1 MRVAIPAAVRGTLG
15 DGHDHWYV
23 AGGCRGC
30 EGSGYQ
36 GRTGVYE
43 LLAVDDA
50 LRDAIATG
58 ASSVH
63 LAQLAARN
71 GYRPLREDALA
82 KVIAGITS
90 FDELTRVAGWSGP
103 S

>member
-1 MRVAIPAAVRGTLG
+1 
-15 DGHDHWYV
+15 
-23 AGGCRGC
+23 
-30 EGSGYQ
+30 
-36 GRTGVYE
+36 
-43 LLAVDDA
+43 

-63 LAQLAARN
+63 VAQLAAHN

-103 S
+103 T